1 MAQVEPYSWGDVPTS
16 SGGATRDLPAW
27 MPQPPP
33 QTGAGGAGTFVPPP
47 CFPPVTTPPDID
59 VDRIRIS
66 EGYYAPGFLGPT
78 PAGDVINPG
87 VNFAIHSAAA
97 AGIDLLIYFD
107 PSSTSKQPSLRI
119 PLDPKKNKTGDVW
132 HVRLDNIPRGGDG
145 YVIRYGYLVDGEFI
159 LIIARAIN
167 MTSCSFGYFWLFLVI
182 YFWLFLVI
190 LIWAIRMTSCFL
202 FTGGKSPDR
211 WDYWEPNQL
220 MVDPYA
226 PLVEGRRVYG
236 ENESCPNGEAG
247 AWMGAFAL
255 DETPFDWSGVEPP
268 NIPPQV
274 SVYSYATHTQ
284 IPNYHPITTPI
295 TDQSHHPRVRTGP
308 RRLRVH
314 SSGVH
319 RVRHERPGRRHARF
333 FPRHRGEGGAH
344 QGCGI
349 QRRGAPPGFPFRRDG
364 VPTVA
369 QPA

>member
-33 QTGAGGAGTFVPPP
+33 QTGSGGAGTFVPPP

-167 MTSCSFGYFWLFLVI
+167 MTSCFIYRVQRNATTCARSLAGWVSSFYLH
-182 YFWLFLVI
+182 
-190 LIWAIRMTSCFL
+190 
-202 FTGGKSPDR
+202 TG
-211 WDYWEPNQL
+211 N
-220 MVDPYA
+220 
-226 PLVEGRRVYG
+226 
-236 ENESCPNGEAG
+236 
-247 AWMGAFAL
+247 
-255 DETPFDWSGVEPP
+255 
-268 NIPPQV
+268 
-274 SVYSYATHTQ
+274 
-284 IPNYHPITTPI
+284 
-295 TDQSHHPRVRTGP
+295 
-308 RRLRVH
+308 
-314 SSGVH
+314 
-319 RVRHERPGRRHARF
+319 
-333 FPRHRGEGGAH
+333 
-344 QGCGI
+344 
-349 QRRGAPPGFPFRRDG
+349 
-364 VPTVA
+364 
-369 QPA
+369 

>member
-145 YVIRYGYLVDGEFI
+145 YVIRYGYLVDGESI
-159 LIIARAIN
+159 LIIARAISL
-167 MTSCSFGYFWLFLVI
+167 TSCSFGYFWLFLVI
-182 YFWLFLVI
+182 FGNSHMGNSYDVVFSFYRWEIAGPMGLLGAEPAHGGPVRAAGGGPAGVRQERIVSQRRGWGVDGCVRAGRDAVRLERRRTPEHSAAGECLLVRD
-190 LIWAIRMTSCFL
+190 AHSNT
-202 FTGGKSPDR
+202 
-211 WDYWEPNQL
+211 QL
-220 MVDPYA
+220 P
-226 PLVEGRRVYG
+226 
-236 ENESCPNGEAG
+236 
-247 AWMGAFAL
+247 
-255 DETPFDWSGVEPP
+255 
-268 NIPPQV
+268 
-274 SVYSYATHTQ
+274 
-284 IPNYHPITTPI
+284 PNYHPN
-295 TDQSHHPRVRTGP
+295 H
-308 RRLRVH
+308 
-314 SSGVH
+314 
-319 RVRHERPGRRHARF
+319 
-333 FPRHRGEGGAH
+333 
-344 QGCGI
+344 
-349 QRRGAPPGFPFRRDG
+349 
-364 VPTVA
+364 
-369 QPA
+369 

>member
-145 YVIRYGYLVDGEFI
+145 YVIRYGYLVDGKFI
-159 LIIARAIN
+159 LIIARAISL
-167 MTSCSFGYFWLFLVI
+167 TSCSFGYFWLFLVI
-182 YFWLFLVI
+182 FGYFWLFLVI
-190 LIWAIRMTSCFL
+190 LIWAIRVTLCFL

-255 DETPFDWSGVEPP
+255 DETPFDWNGVEPP

-274 SVYSYATHTQ
+274 SVNSYTTHTQ
-284 IPNYHPITTPI
+284 IPNYHPITT
-295 TDQSHHPRVRTGP
+295 QSLTNKTVCAYRTSSSTSALLGRSPRPP
-308 RRLRVH
+308 RAAWTTTRAVL
-314 SSGVH
+314 S
-319 RVRHERPGRRHARF
+319 
-333 FPRHRGEGGAH
+333 
-344 QGCGI
+344 
-349 QRRGAPPGFPFRRDG
+349 
-364 VPTVA
+364 
-369 QPA
+369 

>member
-1 MAQVEPYSWGDVPTS
+1 VKDTNTRGTVRTMAQVEPYSWGDVPTS

-145 YVIRYGYLVDGEFI
+145 YVIRYGYLVDG
-159 LIIARAIN
+159 
-167 MTSCSFGYFWLFLVI
+167 
-182 YFWLFLVI
+182 
-190 LIWAIRMTSCFL
+190 
-202 FTGGKSPDR
+202 GKSPDR

-274 SVYSYATHTQ
+274 SATQ
-284 IPNYHPITTPI
+284 SPVQLPNAQLPPNY
-295 TDQSHHPRVRTGP
+295 
-308 RRLRVH
+308 
-314 SSGVH
+314 
-319 RVRHERPGRRHARF
+319 
-333 FPRHRGEGGAH
+333 
-344 QGCGI
+344 
-349 QRRGAPPGFPFRRDG
+349 
-364 VPTVA
+364 
-369 QPA
+369 

>member
-97 AGIDLLIYFD
+97 TGIDLLIYFD

-145 YVIRYGYLVDGEFI
+145 YVIRYGYLVDGKFI
-159 LIIARAIN
+159 LIIARAISL
-167 MTSCSFGYFWLFLVI
+167 TSCSFGYFWLFLVI
-182 YFWLFLVI
+182 LVI
-190 LIWAIRMTSCFL
+190 LVWAIQLTSCFVVTVYVSRRAWAK
-202 FTGGKSPDR
+202 TGGTSAAEQARGVQQRRGERALSWGGDQWGADDTQPVA
-211 WDYWEPNQL
+211 EPRQ
-220 MVDPYA
+220 
-226 PLVEGRRVYG
+226 EGRRS
-236 ENESCPNGEAG
+236 E
-247 AWMGAFAL
+247 
-255 DETPFDWSGVEPP
+255 
-268 NIPPQV
+268 
-274 SVYSYATHTQ
+274 
-284 IPNYHPITTPI
+284 
-295 TDQSHHPRVRTGP
+295 
-308 RRLRVH
+308 RRLIPTAG
-314 SSGVH
+314 GV
-319 RVRHERPGRRHARF
+319 RELLGN
-333 FPRHRGEGGAH
+333 
-344 QGCGI
+344 
-349 QRRGAPPGFPFRRDG
+349 
-364 VPTVA
+364 
-369 QPA
+369 